1 MNGVSP
7 AQRERA
13 SVDADDLE
21 VPEEL
26 SRRRL
31 RTRLALLAGLIL
43 LVVAVVTLVPGL
55 EGLRTR
61 LSRAAPGWLA
71 LGAVLKV
78 LSGLGYVAVFRM
90 VFCRRMSWGVSYQI
104 GMSELGAN
112 ALFPTGGA
120 GGLALGAWA
129 LKRGGMPASEIARR
143 TAAFFLLTSVP
154 NVVGVILVGLG
165 LAVGLFPGE
174 SNPLLTLVPA
184 AIAALAIAGALLA
197 GRTAGALHA
206 RLLRSEAAGS
216 SRRVTVTLKTLVAT
230 ADGVN
235 EAVALLRE
243 RNPWLIGGLIAYLA
257 FDVMVLWASFRAFGS
272 SPPLGIVWIGYLIG
286 ELGGLI
292 PVPGGI
298 GGIDAGLVGTFVL
311 YGVPVTAAASAVLA
325 YRAIALWVPALLGS
339 IAFVMLRRLLRNES
353 QKLAVC
359 APQTEMEVIGLGRVV
374 VSGSSAG
381 ASAPHRPT
389 CPT

>member
-43 LVVAVVTLVPGL
+43 LVVALVTLVPGL

-61 LSRAAPGWLA
+61 LAHAAPGWLA

-90 VFCRRMSWGVSYQI
+90 VFCRRMSWRVSYQI

-165 LAVGLFPGE
+165 LAVGVIPGE
-174 SNPLLTLVPA
+174 NNLLLTLVPA
-184 AIAALAIAGALLA
+184 AVAALAFAGALLA
-197 GRTAGALHA
+197 GRTAGPLHA
-206 RLLRSEAAGS
+206 RLRRSEAAGS
-216 SRRVTVTLKTLVAT
+216 SRRVTITLKTLVAT

-311 YGVPVTAAASAVLA
+311 YGVPVTSAASAVLA

-359 APQTEMEVIGLGRVV
+359 APETEMEVIGLGRVV
-374 VSGSSAG
+374 VSASSAG
-381 ASAPHRPT
+381 TSPPQRPT